1 MPRRK
6 LLKEFVEGRG
16 YTRAD
21 WDSVDS
27 PELTD
32 EELARAVPARDV
44 LPPEFFRA
52 LDEER
57 RSRGRPPSENPKK
70 QVTLRLDSEVVESFR
85 AGGRGWQSRMNEA
98 LRKAAGL
105 AE

>member
-1 MPRRK
+1 MKNSHAP
-6 LLKEFVEGRG
+6 
-16 YTRAD
+16 
-21 WDSVDS
+21 
-27 PELTD
+27 
-32 EELARAVPARDV
+32 
-44 LPPEFFRA
+44 FFRA